1 VFYVGSLHAL
11 YFLFIHY
18 TVSFHKNPPPPDWFR
33 FWFLGMVATVAALHV
48 AAFVKTVAKSR
59 AKSPART

>member
-18 TVSFHKNPPPPDWFR
+18 TVSFHKNPPPPDWLR

-59 AKSPART
+59 AKTPART